1 MTNPH
6 WYNAPNPLTRHLPTF
21 KTIDEIGEALRFN
34 PLEGLD
40 ISSLSI
46 IEKHELLIAEKNPLH
61 PSQQSLKTAMTIINM
76 QRHSLRMRNPTLPRG
91 RRLVNDAVMKA
102 LEDGEFIKLPPA
114 PGACLLV
121 IKGVTGTAKSVT
133 VKHTLRL
140 LGDQVIRHAE
150 EPAALWKMA
159 TQLSY
164 LYVGM
169 SHDGSRGGLLNA
181 ILLAI
186 DESLGTSFA
195 IDLPKKFKTLDR
207 LAGAVISKLHSLY
220 LGVLII
226 DEIQLLNLV
235 HSEHAEKMH
244 LFLLNLANSGIP
256 LVLIGNPFGF
266 SWLPAY
272 TQNLT
277 RSLERQQAFFHPHGA
292 VGEDD
297 DDDEWDVVYEGIR
310 AYYLLDDPPS
320 DEEECSTIL
329 KKRSGGIPR
338 LGLSLW
344 SMAQLNVLLDGGTQ
358 VTPEDI
364 EHVYLDEGFDDIRPL
379 VDGFANRDPLVLM
392 QWSNTDI
399 PVQYYSRIWQK
410 PVPESNEEDTAA
422 VEAGSAPVVDKSG
435 APSKSRR
442 EKSAAAK
449 LKAQET
455 RERNKQLQRDAL
467 KDRLPPE
474 DMRIEGCKMH
484 ALASLAE
491 LMNKIEGLPK
501 PSAGE

>member
-6 WYNAPNPLTRHLPTF
+6 WYKAPNPLTRHLPTF
-21 KTIDEIGEALRFN
+21 ETIDEISEALRFN

-46 IEKHELLIAEKNPLH
+46 IERHELLIAEKNPLH
-61 PSQQSLKTAMTIINM
+61 PTQQSLKTAMTILNM
-76 QRHSLRMRNPTLPRG
+76 QRHSLRMRNPTIPQG
-91 RRLVNDAVMKA
+91 RRLVNDALTKG
-102 LEDGEFIKLPPA
+102 LDDGNFIKQPPA

-121 IKGVTGTAKSVT
+121 IKGITGTSKSVT

-140 LGDQVIRHAE
+140 LGNQVIRHAE
-150 EPAALWKMA
+150 EPAALWKAA
-159 TQLSY
+159 TQVSY

-181 ILLAI
+181 ILLAL
-186 DESLGTSFA
+186 DEILGTSYA
-195 IDLPKKFKTLDR
+195 IDLPKKYRTLDR

-220 LGVLII
+220 LGVLIV

-256 LVLIGNPFGF
+256 LVLIGNPLGF
-266 SWLPAY
+266 TWLSTY

-277 RSLERQQAFFHPHGA
+277 RSLERQHAFFHPHGA
-292 VGEDD
+292 VGEE
-297 DDDEWDVVYEGIR
+297 DDEWDVVYEGIR
-310 AYYLLDDPPS
+310 AYYLLDDTPS
-320 DEEECSTIL
+320 DEEGCSATL
-329 KKRSGGIPR
+329 KRRSGGIPR

-364 EHVYLDEGFDDIRPL
+364 EYIYRDEGFDDIRAL
-379 VDGFANRDPLVLM
+379 VDGFANRDPLLLM

-410 PVPESNEEDTAA
+410 PVPESNEEDAAA
-422 VEAGSAPVVDKSG
+422 VEAGPAPVVDNSG
-435 APSKSRR
+435 VPSKSRR
-442 EKSAAAK
+442 EKSAASK

-467 KDRLPPE
+467 RDKLPPE

-491 LMNKIEGLPK
+491 LMKQIEGLPK
-501 PSAGE
+501 PGTGE

>member
-6 WYNAPNPLTRHLPTF
+6 WYYAPNPLTRHLPTF

-40 ISSLSI
+40 ISILSI
-46 IEKHELLIAEKNPLH
+46 IERHELLIAEKNPLH
-61 PSQQSLKTAMTIINM
+61 PSQQSLKTSMTIANM
-76 QRHSLRMRNPTLPRG
+76 HRHSLRMRNPTVPQG
-91 RRLVNDAVMKA
+91 RRLVNDALTKG
-102 LEDGEFIKLPPA
+102 LEDGNFIKQPPA

-121 IKGVTGTAKSVT
+121 IKGITGTSKSVT

-140 LGDQVIRHAE
+140 LGDQVIRHSE
-150 EPAALWKMA
+150 EPAAHWKAA
-159 TQLSY
+159 TQVSY
-164 LYVGM
+164 LYLGM

-181 ILLAI
+181 ILLAL
-186 DESLGTSFA
+186 DEILGTNYA
-195 IDLPKKFKTLDR
+195 IDLPKKYRTLDR

-256 LVLIGNPFGF
+256 LVLIGNPLGF
-266 SWLPAY
+266 TWLPAY

-292 VGEDD
+292 VGEDE
-297 DDDEWDVVYEGIR
+297 DEWDVVYEGIR

-320 DEEECSTIL
+320 DEAGCSATL
-329 KKRSGGIPR
+329 KRRSGGIPR

-364 EHVYLDEGFDDIRPL
+364 EQVYRDENFDDIRAL
-379 VDGFANRDPLVLM
+379 CDGFANRDPLLLLK
-392 QWSNTDI
+392 WSKTDI
-399 PVQYYSRIWQK
+399 PAEYYARIWRKSIPK
-410 PVPESNEEDTAA
+410 PDTEGAFS
-422 VEAGSAPVVDKSG
+422 VDIGSSAPADKDS
-435 APSKSRR
+435 PPPKPRK

-455 RERNKQLQRDAL
+455 RERNKQAERDAL
-467 KDRLPPE
+467 RDKLPAE
-474 DMRIEGCKMH
+474 DMRREGCKMH
-484 ALASLAE
+484 AMASLAE
-491 LMNKIEGLPK
+491 LMKQIEGLPK
-501 PSAGE
+501 PSAGK